1 MIIAHLPLSWEN
13 GLLLF
18 LKIKQKNNRKAMYIV
33 TLYIP
38 THLSKQRTEYS
49 FLLGVKIYYFV
60 KKYSLYSFIV
70 LGRLI
75 FQKILNEL
83 MF

>member
-1 MIIAHLPLSWEN
+1 
-13 GLLLF
+13 
-18 LKIKQKNNRKAMYIV
+18 MYIV